1 VDWKTW
7 LKQRI
12 EKYTGVRLYRWSLP
26 RGVDFAYDARHILVP
41 EKVQV
46 VFDVGANIGQSADRY
61 RLTYP
66 NARILC
72 FEPVSTT
79 FQELNRRVATWRQ
92 VETYHLAFGS
102 TAGPKSIHINSDPI
116 SSVNSFVNAFDGD
129 LKEVVQVQTLDE
141 FCLKNSIDNVDLLK
155 IDVEGF
161 EYEIITAFDKFLPK
175 TIFSFE
181 WAEEMQE
188 KIKLSI
194 NHAYNLGY
202 KSFAYTDGDEV
213 LFDYEINWI
222 GYEELINEIETF
234 IPERK
239 FRWGMI
245 YFKK

>member
-1 VDWKTW
+1 MN
-7 LKQRI
+7 L
-12 EKYTGVRLYRWSLP
+12 
-26 RGVDFAYDARHILVP
+26 
-41 EKVQV
+41 
-46 VFDVGANIGQSADRY
+46 VFDIGANIGN
-61 RLTYP
+61 TV
-66 NARILC
+66 RIFIKHSKKVIA
-72 FEPVSTT
+72 FEPNPILKSKLSKMFEGDNVVIDTRAISNKNGTQILNISSSFSIST
-79 FQELNRRVATWRQ
+79 FSDEWINNSRFSLNSIWDYPTE
-92 VETYHLAFGS
+92 VETA
-102 TAGPKSIHINSDPI
+102 
-116 SSVNSFVNAFDGD
+116 
-129 LKEVVQVQTLDE
+129 TLNQIIYEYGVPDY
-141 FCLKNSIDNVDLLK
+141 IK

>member
-1 VDWKTW
+1 MDWKTW

-161 EYEIITAFDKFLPK
+161 ELPVLQGAQRMLSEHRVKSLYLESTMRPNHDHYFVPFDEIDDHLAP
-175 TIFSFE
+175 
-181 WAEEMQE
+181 
-188 KIKLSI
+188 
-194 NHAYNLGY
+194 LGY
-202 KSFAYTDGDEV
+202 SIFGVYEQQMDPIRRRNYLYFFNVAYVEGGLCV
-213 LFDYEINWI
+213 S
-222 GYEELINEIETF
+222 
-234 IPERK
+234 
-239 FRWGMI
+239 
-245 YFKK
+245 